1 MTRLQRKDGL
11 GWTWVYARLRPEG
24 PALLAHNFVIRSVHT
39 QRSAVSA
46 LGDTQVAA
54 DPPDPRVPPQ

>member
-24 PALLAHNFVIRSVHT
+24 PALLAHNFIIR
-39 QRSAVSA
+39 
-46 LGDTQVAA
+46 
-54 DPPDPRVPPQ
+54 